1 MICHIVG
8 LSYGVLS
15 SYVLSLFADA
25 SNYYEVVKCEMK
37 CTITQNETAELSCLR
52 SVQMWLHIKHHRHS
66 SWLRCSA
73 LISVAC

>member
-52 SVQMWLHIKHHRHS
+52 SVQM
-66 SWLRCSA
+66 
-73 LISVAC
+73 